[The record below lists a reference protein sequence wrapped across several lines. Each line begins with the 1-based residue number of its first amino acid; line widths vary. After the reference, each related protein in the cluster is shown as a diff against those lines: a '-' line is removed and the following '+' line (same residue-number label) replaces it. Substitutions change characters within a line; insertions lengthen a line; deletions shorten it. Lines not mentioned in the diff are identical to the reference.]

1 MFQDKL
7 GDIVYVQMPVPETSF
22 DKSGKPVTQK
32 FNHKIAFYV
41 HGNFFGFKTTYVIV
55 FRSSDEC
62 GALESVKAAS
72 ELYSPVSGVITEI
85 NTEAEEKP
93 AIINHSCYDEGID
106 KTH

>member
-41 HGNFFGFKTTYVIV
+41 HGNFL
-55 FRSSDEC
+55 
-62 GALESVKAAS
+62 ALKQ
-72 ELYSPVSGVITEI
+72 LT
-85 NTEAEEKP
+85 
-93 AIINHSCYDEGID
+93 
-106 KTH
+106 